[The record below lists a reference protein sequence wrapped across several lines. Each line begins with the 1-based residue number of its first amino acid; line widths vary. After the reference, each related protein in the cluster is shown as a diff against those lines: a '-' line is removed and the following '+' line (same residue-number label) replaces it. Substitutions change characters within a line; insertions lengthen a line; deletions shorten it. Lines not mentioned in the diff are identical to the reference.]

1 MDTVR
6 RTTAATD
13 DHTGTHFDSMLQRRF
28 LTLLLIPVAAL
39 ALETATPGS
48 EASAQQRRAAPEVLS
63 HPDVRASPVV
73 ARGDYLVVVDLDEN
87 MLHFLHGRNV
97 LWSAPVGTGMDLRLE
112 TEQRNWTFSTPTG
125 EYDVQYKEENPVWN
139 APDWYF
145 IENKLPVPPQG
156 DPRRRLPGALGVAA
170 VHFGRGLAIHGTDK
184 PDLLGQRI
192 SHGCIRLANEYAQ
205 RLYHNVQ
212 VGTKVLIVGTE
223 TREARGRL
231 EPGNVPGAGPV
242 DARTQ
247 RMRDRIK
254 AERTALLAGLN
265 AAETGALLER
275 LAAELNGDREGRAHW
290 TETASV
296 LVRRAV
302 ADGDMDAAR
311 GILARSARVRDA
323 VVRAE
328 LATYAADLYRR
339 ATPLAAAALASL
351 PPRERDAAAEV
362 IVSSTLGLFAAGA
375 EVATAP
381 WPSRRVLRSVL
392 DPEGRRGW
400 DAIHSAEAR
409 YRDGRLTT
417 RAPAQRTGR
426 LE

>member
-1 MDTVR
+1 MYKR
-6 RTTAATD
+6 PYL
-13 DHTGTHFDSMLQRRF
+13 F
-28 LTLLLIPVAAL
+28 LLLILVAAL
-39 ALETATPGS
+39 ALEPAATVS
-48 EASAQQRRAAPEVLS
+48 EVAAQQRSASASVLS
-63 HPDVRASPVV
+63 HPDVRSSPVL
-73 ARGDYLVVVDLDEN
+73 ARGDYLVVVDLDDD

-125 EYDVQYKEENPVWN
+125 AYEVQYKEENPVWN
-139 APDWYF
+139 APDWFF

-212 VGTKVLIVGTE
+212 VGTKILIVGTE
-223 TREARGRL
+223 TRETRGRL

-254 AERTALLAGLN
+254 AERAALLTGLTGT
-265 AAETGALLER
+265 ETDALLQR
-275 LAAELNGDREGRAHW
+275 LAEELNGGGEGRAHW

-302 ADGDMDAAR
+302 ADGDVEAAR
-311 GILARSARVRDA
+311 GILARSARVREA
-323 VVRAE
+323 TVRAE
-328 LATYAADLYRR
+328 FATYAADLYRR
-339 ATPLAAAALASL
+339 APLLAAAALASI
-351 PPRERDAAAEV
+351 PARERAAAAEV
-362 IVSSTLGLFAAGA
+362 IVGSTLGLFSAGA

-381 WPSRRVLRSVL
+381 WPSLRVHRSAL
-392 DPEGRRGW
+392 DADGRRGW

-409 YRDGRLTT
+409 YRDAHLTT
-417 RAPAQRTGR
+417 RTSTQRTGR